1 VDEGYFEKSECVHGQ
16 CSGGGIDRKGAI
28 MKTDASINARFDAW
42 SVNHKDGFARLSYQR
57 IAWPNSTIMKGL
69 APPGA

>member
-1 VDEGYFEKSECVHGQ
+1 
-16 CSGGGIDRKGAI
+16 
-28 MKTDASINARFDAW
+28 MKTDALINARFDAW

-57 IAWPNSTIMKGL
+57 IALPNSTIMKGV

>member
-1 VDEGYFEKSECVHGQ
+1 VYTASVAAAALTE
-16 CSGGGIDRKGAI
+16 GGII
-28 MKTDASINARFDAW
+28 MKTDVSINARFDAW

-57 IAWPNSTIMKGL
+57 IALPNSTIMKGL